1 MGKVQEKRDALR
13 GKLIELAQ
21 MRIRRDGLAELRARD
36 LAQEAG
42 CALGSLYNMF
52 EDMDALVLAV
62 NAQTLE
68 AIDVVMVEA
77 VAKVTETAAKLQA
90 LGQAY
95 LAFAREEPLLWRAL
109 FEHHLPIGRDIP
121 DWYAELL
128 TRLMSRIAEPL
139 ALLQP
144 DFTAEV
150 LAIRSRTLFA
160 AVHGVISISLDN
172 RFVGLAP
179 DSLESELQRFIQ
191 LMLEGAKASTAR

>member
-1 MGKVQEKRDALR
+1 MAGKVQEKRDALR
-13 GKLIELAQ
+13 GKLVELAEK
-21 MRIRRDGLAELRARD
+21 RIRRDGLAELRARD

-52 EDMDALVLAV
+52 EDMDALILAV

-68 AIDVVMVEA
+68 AIDIVMVKA
-77 VAKVTETAAKLQA
+77 VAKLREASAMLQA

-95 LAFAREEPLLWRAL
+95 LAFARAEPLLWRAL

-128 TRLMSRIAEPL
+128 TRLMSRIAQPL

-144 DFTAEV
+144 DYTAET

-191 LMLEGAKASTAR
+191 LMLDGAKLLTR